1 MEIFSNKIER
11 HVIGGL
17 LKHPDTF
24 CEIDDFVSEQDF
36 FNEVHYTIFSVIK
49 NTIFK
54 NEKID
59 RILIAEKIKN
69 LGVSFKDDINI
80 FDYLEN
86 LGSTQITKDALVK
99 SCRELVKYRVRR
111 ELSATANR
119 IAEEAKNCGD
129 KTVEEIISGCDSIY
143 NEKISTY
150 SNGERPQKLTEDLTE
165 LVEERGNSPQ
175 DDTGI
180 LTPYSEF
187 NRMYGGMRTGH
198 VYAIASRPGEGKTTW
213 INDLCF
219 KSSIKNNIKVLIL
232 DTEMMTTEI
241 KFRMAASLTGV
252 PVWHLETGNWRKNPE
267 MFKKVRECAL
277 LKQNR
282 DYYHMHV
289 GSKSIDEV
297 CSLIKR
303 FYYNTVGR
311 GNQWII
317 AYDYIKLTG
326 EKIGQNW
333 AEHQAIGDKINKLKE
348 VAVNTSAVLV
358 TAMQL
363 NRSGES
369 RNKTS
374 DNVTD
379 DSSAIS
385 VSDRLQWFAAFTGI
399 FRRKTLDEIALDG
412 EEFGTHKLI
421 PLKTRF
427 QGKDSPGHQDYLRR
441 VVGGKDGGGKYVMNY
456 LNFSVS
462 NFNIEEKGS
471 LRHIIEKAK
480 ETYQL
485 DDKNRNDSD
494 GDL

>member
-1 MEIFSNKIER
+1 MEIFSQKIER

-17 LKHPDTF
+17 LKYPETF
-24 CEIDDFVSEQDF
+24 CEIDGFLNEQDF

-49 NTIFK
+49 NTIYK
-54 NEKID
+54 NEKVD
-59 RILIAEKIKN
+59 RVLIGEKIKN
-69 LGVSFKDDINI
+69 LGVSFKDDVNI

-86 LGSTQITKDALVK
+86 LSLTQITKEALIK
-99 SCRELVKYRVRR
+99 SCQELVKYRIRR
-111 ELSATANR
+111 SLNSTASR
-119 IAEEAKNCGD
+119 IAEEVKSCGE
-129 KTVEEIISGCDSIY
+129 KSIEEIISSCDSIY
-143 NEKISTY
+143 NEKISEF
-150 SNGERPQKLTEDLTE
+150 SRGEMPRKITENLTE
-165 LVEERGNSPQ
+165 LVEERGNAPQ
-175 DDTGI
+175 DDSGI
-180 LTPYSEF
+180 LTPYAEF
-187 NRMYGGMRTGH
+187 NRMYGGLRSGH

-219 KSSIKNNIKVLIL
+219 KASVKNKIKVLIL

-241 KFRMAASLTGV
+241 QFRMAASLTGV
-252 PVWHLETGNWRKNPE
+252 PVWYLETGNWRKNPE
-267 MFKKVRECAL
+267 MFKKVRGCPL
-277 LKQNR
+277 LQQNR

-289 GSKSIDEV
+289 GNKGIDEV

-303 FYYNTVGR
+303 FYYKTVGR
-311 GNQWII
+311 GNEWII

-348 VAVNTSAVLV
+348 VAVGTNAALV

-369 RNKTS
+369 RNKS
-374 DNVTD
+374 SENVTD

-441 VVGGKDGGGKYVMNY
+441 PTGKNGEFKYTMNY
-456 LNFSVS
+456 LNFNVS

-471 LRHIIEKAK
+471 LRHVIERAK
-480 ETYQL
+480 ETYNL
-485 DDKNRNDSD
+485 DDKNENDTS
-494 GDL
+494 GTL